1 MLNRK
6 ALTWFLIITFAFSW
20 PLFFVPLLLHDLAP
34 VSKSLVTQGLW
45 AVAMWGPGLAAILTT
60 VLILKQPFR
69 SLNLNRLGPK
79 RLYLWAWFLPAGLS
93 IVGGLFTLLFGLAQF
108 DPQFT
113 MMQIGR
119 AHV

>member
-20 PLFFVPLLLHDLAP
+20 PLFIIPHFLNGPGPINA
-34 VSKSLVTQGLW
+34 SMITTSFW

-60 VLILKQPFR
+60 TLVLKQPFR

-79 RLYLWAWFLPAGLS
+79 RLYLWAWFLPAGLT
-93 IVGGLFTLLFGLAQF
+93 ILG
-108 DPQFT
+108 
-113 MMQIGR
+113 
-119 AHV
+119 